1 MRDLSRG
8 AYPLEKREV
17 VMEGKDLRVSVLT
30 LAPGQYVPWH
40 YHSQVADA
48 FFCLEGPMVVETR
61 APREA
66 RVLQVGES
74 FTVPPMTAHTVH
86 GLDCGRCRFVIV
98 QGVGDYDF
106 KAVGGGG

>member
-40 YHSQVADA
+40 YHFQVADA

-61 APREA
+61 ARA
-66 RVLQVGES
+66 RR
-74 FTVPPMTAHTVH
+74 A
-86 GLDCGRCRFVIV
+86 CCRW
-98 QGVGDYDF
+98 
-106 KAVGGGG
+106 ASPSPCRR